1 MYIFHFTEQG
11 KRFTS
16 KYNGLLF
23 SEEDELD
30 LERKGNK
37 KAIQVDLKG

>member
-1 MYIFHFTEQG
+1 MGSF
-11 KRFTS
+11 
-16 KYNGLLF
+16 F